1 MTDQRPRYGEL
12 ATPEEQRRAAGLPPL
27 DQVVIDDP
35 AAGAHPAGPMIASA
49 AAQPASGE
57 RAAADEASTR
67 RHPVDRLVTIALLAY
82 GLVNVVITA
91 IGYLDLTAVMN
102 QAMSVLGIEGEF
114 TNYAQG
120 RLWGTIAAVVLVV
133 GWVLTAMLAV
143 RRLRRGP
150 HRLVDPR
157 RRRSGHRSGRLDVPR
172 GADDG
177 GPGLPV
183 IPRRRPL
190 TGSVSEDEQG
200 RLPPGRRPFA
210 SVGAVSSSTGRTSPA
225 DAWPRRHERPWPS
238 RRPCPRRA
246 GRTASCCRPRRRP

>member
-35 AAGAHPAGPMIASA
+35 AAGARPAGPTIAPAVS
-49 AAQPASGE
+49 QPASGE
-57 RAAADEASTR
+57 RAPVDEASAR

-91 IGYLDLTAVMN
+91 ISYLDLTAVMN

-133 GWVLTAMLAV
+133 GWVLTAVLAV
-143 RRLRRGP
+143 RRLRRG
-150 HRLVDPR
+150 RI
-157 RRRSGHRSGRLDVPR
+157 
-172 GADDG
+172 AWWI
-177 GPGLPV
+177 PV
-183 IPRRRPL
+183 
-190 TGSVSEDEQG
+190 
-200 RLPPGRRPFA
+200 
-210 SVGAVSSSTGRTSPA
+210 VGALVTGAVVSMCLAVPMMGDPA
-225 DAWPRRHERPWPS
+225 FVAFLDATP
-238 RRPCPRRA
+238 
-246 GRTASCCRPRRRP
+246 